1 MLFGKEEN
9 LSPVLSSGSV
19 YRVPEVEW
27 WVLLIPATMANPA
40 EMIGG
45 WPNDTNETVVRFS
58 NKEVK
63 KSNL

>member
-1 MLFGKEEN
+1 
-9 LSPVLSSGSV
+9 VLSSGSV

-63 KSNL
+63 KVTYE

>member
-1 MLFGKEEN
+1 M
-9 LSPVLSSGSV
+9 LSSGSV
-19 YRVPEVEW
+19 YSVLEVEW
-27 WVLLIPATMANPA
+27 WVLLTLAATANPA

-45 WPNDTNETVVRFS
+45 WPNDTNETVIRFS